1 MYVLSPLSTI
11 NIPFVHSRGSILSN
25 NECTPQGFWDLA
37 IHLFGF
43 FALVFAY
50 DVHKTHKHEKLWSL
64 AIKSSKFLVTRTT
77 HGMHGTMVVG
87 RDIVVLGIHQIESMG
102 S

>member
-50 DVHKTHKHEKLWSL
+50 DVHKTHNMRNCGLWP
-64 AIKSSKFLVTRTT
+64 SKAQSFW
-77 HGMHGTMVVG
+77 
-87 RDIVVLGIHQIESMG
+87 
-102 S
+102 